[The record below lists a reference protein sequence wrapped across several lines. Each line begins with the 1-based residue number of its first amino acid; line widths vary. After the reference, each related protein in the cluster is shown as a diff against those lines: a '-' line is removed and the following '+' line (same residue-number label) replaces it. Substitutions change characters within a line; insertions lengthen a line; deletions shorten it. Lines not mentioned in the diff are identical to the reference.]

1 MPTYEAYAVKYGE
14 RTGTRGTM
22 FLQGEPNDAPLQM
35 DYFVWALRNAER
47 TVVIDVGY
55 GREEG
60 ERRGRTFLRCPTDG
74 LRLIGIDPARV
85 QDVIITH
92 MHFDHAGNLNLFP
105 NARFHIQQEEL
116 AFATGPAMTHRML
129 RHPFRVGDVIDMV
142 RLVHGERVVFH
153 AGDGEVAPGIT
164 VHHIPGHARGL
175 QSVNVYTQRG
185 WVLIASDAAHY
196 YDSFLKELPF
206 QTQENLFQMLEG
218 FRRIRALAPS
228 DTHIVPGHDPA
239 VFSRYPTPSP
249 DLAGIVARLDVD
261 PSE

>member
-1 MPTYEAYAVKYGE
+1 MSSYEAYAVKYGE
-14 RTGTRGTM
+14 RTGTRGAM
-22 FLQGEPNDAPLQM
+22 FLQGEPGDAPLQM
-35 DYFVWALRNAER
+35 DYFIWALRNAER

-74 LRLIGIDPARV
+74 LRLIGIDPAQV

-142 RLVHGERVVFH
+142 RLVHGDRVVFH
-153 AGDGEVAPGIT
+153 TGDGEVAPGIT

-175 QSVNVYTQRG
+175 QSVNVHTQRG

-218 FRRIRALAPS
+218 FRCIRALAPS

-239 VFSRYPTPSP
+239 VFSRYPAPSP
-249 DLAGIVARLDVD
+249 GLVGIVARLDVD